1 MGRSVTA
8 LQSPELMPRLI
19 LLTPGELTRDPRARR
34 AACAGL
40 TDGWEVV
47 GVCPATGGAPAA
59 LDGIRVVRLGGDT
72 LHSRLRSV
80 GLGGGR
86 PDTPLLRELRGI
98 YRLLRLTRLTV
109 GLVRAGRRFEH
120 ADVVH
125 ANDFDTLP
133 AGSLLARAFKA
144 RLVYDAH
151 ELYTFQEADPPRLY
165 VAAVRLLERMLA
177 RRADAVVTV
186 SEPIARELQR
196 LLGLARTPFVVLNCP
211 ALSKAIGR
219 SVVGRPLHAVYQGA
233 VGLGR
238 SLDDLLDAAALA
250 DGVELTLRVV
260 GADLDSLRSEVAA
273 RGLESRVHVREP
285 VEPADLVDALWEFD
299 VGVIATRPLSR
310 NDELAVPNKLFEYLM
325 AGLAIVVPRLSGLAE
340 IVERE
345 DVGLMFEPGSPTSLG
360 QALTELGSSPD
371 RVARLQERARE
382 LALGRFNAEAQ
393 RPALIEAWSG

>member
-1 MGRSVTA
+1 
-8 LQSPELMPRLI
+8 MPRLI

-34 AACAGL
+34 AAHAGL
-40 TDGWEVV
+40 ADGWEVV
-47 GVCPATGGAPAA
+47 GVCPATGGSPAP
-59 LDGIRVVRLGGDT
+59 LDGIRVVRLRGGA
-72 LHSRLRSV
+72 LNSRLRDA

-86 PDTPLLRELRGI
+86 PDNPLMRELRGI
-98 YRLLRLTRLTV
+98 YRLVRLARLTT
-109 GLVRAGRRFEH
+109 GLLRAGRRFEN

-133 AGSLLARAFKA
+133 AARLLARAFNA

-151 ELYTFQEADPPRLY
+151 ELYTMQEADPPRLY
-165 VAAVRLLERMLA
+165 VAAVRRLERMLA

-196 LLGLARTPFVVLNCP
+196 LLGLARTPLVVLNCP
-211 ALSKAIGR
+211 ARSETIGR
-219 SVVGRPLHAVYQGA
+219 SAVGRPLRAVYQGA

-238 SLDDLLDAAALA
+238 SLDDLLDAAAVA
-250 DGVELTLRVV
+250 DGVELTLRVI
-260 GADLDSLRSEVAA
+260 GADLDSLRSQVAA
-273 RGLESRVHVREP
+273 RGLESRVRVREP

-325 AGLAIVVPRLSGLAE
+325 AGLAVVVPRLAGIAE
-340 IVERE
+340 IVEHE
-345 DVGLMFEPGSPTSLG
+345 DVGVMFEPGSPTSLG
-360 QALTELGSSPD
+360 QALAELGSSPD
-371 RVARLQERARE
+371 RVARSQERARS

-393 RPALIEAWSG
+393 RPVLLEAWTG